1 MFCGPIFSGPTKNAS
16 AKRRALICSCCAV
29 SLCIARGGSAQT
41 TQASGPVLHDSQAQ
55 VQSSPAHPARVD
67 SANASEHP
75 AGAAGNEVPR
85 GKSPSDAAAQAAAV
99 SLQNG
104 KLTIESN
111 NSDLTQI
118 LQDVAHISGMTIN
131 GLNGGPRVFGTYGPA
146 NSRDVLTALL
156 VGSGYNFVM
165 LGGAGD
171 GTPRELLLTPQT
183 RNAPATNSVNR
194 NPVPSWGSDESE
206 QPEPEKAPTA
216 SNPPGPGAL
225 PPAPSRNDLDDD
237 TRVQK
242 MLERLQHQQEQ
253 PEQGRPQN
261 SPQ

>member
-1 MFCGPIFSGPTKNAS
+1 MFCSPGENAL
-16 AKRRALICSCCAV
+16 AKCCALMCSCCAL
-29 SLCIARGGSAQT
+29 SLCIAQASCAQA
-41 TQASGPVLHDSQAQ
+41 TQASGHALHHSQAE
-55 VQSSPAHPARVD
+55 SNPAHPARGD
-67 SANASEHP
+67 FAGASEHP
-75 AGAAGNEVPR
+75 AGRVGNEAVK
-85 GKSPSDAAAQAAAV
+85 GVSPSDAAAQAAAV

-146 NSRDVLTALL
+146 NSREVLTALL
-156 VGSGYNFVM
+156 LGSGYNFMM

-171 GTPRELLLTPQT
+171 GTPRQLLLTPQT
-183 RNAPATNSVNR
+183 GNAPGTNSVNPS
-194 NPVPSWGSDESE
+194 PVPSTESDESE
-206 QPEPEKAPTA
+206 QPEPEKGPTV
-216 SNPPGPGAL
+216 SNPTGPGAL

-237 TRVQK
+237 TRAQK
-242 MLERLQHQQEQ
+242 TLERLQHQQEQ
-253 PEQGRPQN
+253 PQQGQPQN

>member
-1 MFCGPIFSGPTKNAS
+1 
-16 AKRRALICSCCAV
+16 
-29 SLCIARGGSAQT
+29 
-41 TQASGPVLHDSQAQ
+41 
-55 VQSSPAHPARVD
+55 
-67 SANASEHP
+67 
-75 AGAAGNEVPR
+75 
-85 GKSPSDAAAQAAAV
+85 V

-156 VGSGYNFVM
+156 VGAGYNFMM

-171 GTPRELLLTPQT
+171 AAPRELLLTPQT

-194 NPVPSWGSDESE
+194 NPVPSADNDESE
-206 QPEPEKAPTA
+206 QPEPENGPTA
-216 SNPPGPGAL
+216 SNPLGPGAL
-225 PPAPSRNDLDDD
+225 PQSPSRNDLDDD

-242 MLERLQHQQEQ
+242 TLQRLQHQQEQ
-253 PEQGRPQN
+253 PQRGQPQN